1 MTNSAALPGAAAM
14 ESPAPVIEVRDL
26 HYTYPDGSAALRG
39 VNFSL
44 RAGESVI
51 LLGANGSGKTTFVLH
66 LNGLLRGQGHLSICG
81 LTVEPHTLAEVRRRV
96 GLVFQDAD
104 EQLVMPSVREDVAFG
119 LLNRGVPI
127 DDAMARADRMIDRV
141 GLSHCREKAPFHL
154 SSGEKRRAAIAGVL
168 VMDPDVLVLDEPS
181 TYLDP
186 PGQRALVSLL
196 TSLPQAKIVV
206 THDLALARRIC
217 SRAVFFDQGRVADDG
232 PLDEILLRHDW
243 TV

>member
-1 MTNSAALPGAAAM
+1 MSDS
-14 ESPAPVIEVRDL
+14 SPLSVTPPVPLIDVQDL
-26 HYTYPDGSAALRG
+26 HYTYPDGSVALRG
-39 VNFSL
+39 IHFRL
-44 RAGESVI
+44 MPGENVI

-66 LNGLLRGQGHLSICG
+66 LNGLLRGAGQITVCG
-81 LTVEPHTLAEVRRRV
+81 IRLEPASLPEIRRRV

-127 DDAMARADRMIDRV
+127 PDALARADEMIDRV
-141 GLSHCREKAPFHL
+141 GLAHCREKPPFHL

-168 VMDPDVLVLDEPS
+168 VMDPDVLILDEPS

-186 PGQRALVSLL
+186 PGQRSLIGL
-196 TSLPQAKIVV
+196 LNSLSQSKIVV
-206 THDLALARRIC
+206 THDLGLARRVC
-217 SRAVFFDQGRVADDG
+217 SRAVFFEQGRVADDG
-232 PLDEILLRHDW
+232 PLEEVLRRHDW